1 MVVRPISWP
10 EESWP
15 YGAKNK
21 LNCKSEM
28 LPVSFVLPQFERV
41 VLCGFHY
48 IFLLDSLE
56 KVGDNLRGRQNY
68 IAFFK
73 NKVWK

>member
-1 MVVRPISWP
+1 
-10 EESWP
+10 
-15 YGAKNK
+15 
-21 LNCKSEM
+21 M
-28 LPVSFVLPQFERV
+28 LPVSFVLPQSERV

-68 IAFFK
+68 IAFLK
-73 NKVWK
+73 NRVWK